1 MPVFHAYAHVPSCQA
16 LRNPRNLVEFGR
28 TDGEATER
36 LWADLNP
43 FVKLTRSMHQSNRK
57 LVLGQAI
64 RLRNEHKRSNL
75 GNNMKREAAMLSTW
89 NLTQF
94 YHY

>member
-1 MPVFHAYAHVPSCQA
+1 MQGTLALPVFHAYAHVLSCQA
-16 LRNPRNLVEFGR
+16 VRNPRNLVEFGR

-43 FVKLTRSMHQSNRK
+43 FVKLTRSMLQSNRK

-64 RLRNEHKRSNL
+64 RHRNEIKKMNL
-75 GNNMKREAAMLSTW
+75 GKLKGN
-89 NLTQF
+89 
-94 YHY
+94 

>member
-1 MPVFHAYAHVPSCQA
+1 MPIFHAYAHVLSCQA
-16 LRNPRNLVEFGR
+16 KYNPRNLVEFGR

-43 FVKLTRSMHQSNRK
+43 FVKLTRSMLQSNRK

-64 RLRNEHKRSNL
+64 RYRNEAKKMNL
-75 GNNMKREAAMLSTW
+75 GKYIKNSVNIA
-89 NLTQF
+89 NLIV
-94 YHY
+94 